1 MATGLQPDP
10 PPRVRFRMAGVILP
24 QTRLGKKFRGLF
36 LRLEDHSSCTWVTPG
51 ADSIAAIMSP
61 DSA

>member
-1 MATGLQPDP
+1 MATRLLPNP

-24 QTRLGKKFRGLF
+24 QTALGKNFRGF
-36 LRLEDHSSCTWVTPG
+36 FPRPENQSSYTWVTPG
-51 ADSIAAIMSP
+51 ADSIAAIKSP